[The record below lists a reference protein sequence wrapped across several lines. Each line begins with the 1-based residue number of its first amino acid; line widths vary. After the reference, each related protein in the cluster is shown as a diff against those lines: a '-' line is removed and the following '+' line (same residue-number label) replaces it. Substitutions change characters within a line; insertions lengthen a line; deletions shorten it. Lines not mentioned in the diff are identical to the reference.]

1 MTFTDLK
8 KTEFW
13 GAPRHWIGF
22 WVKKKKKERKEKR
35 KKQSTTS
42 SNTSTECHQHQ
53 ERPVQ
58 IGRYPFR
65 NHTPFSSVLLLV
77 VYSLTQRTFFFT
89 PEAHPACMGAG
100 DIRCGSPSQQAYRHV
115 GLHERVPPDSR
126 KARRSIIQ
134 PQHPANLNAAA
145 PSFQSK
151 MLSGSAR
158 LWHSACSLA
167 LRRSQSRKRSQQH
180 RARRSRKT
188 IHEAQADV
196 TGLTKRPETN
206 ITTTK
211 KLRSHENIN
220 ESLASV
226 RVGNSS
232 TSTRIEL
239 AEQRRTQRARA
250 RYHPCQEL
258 TRARKDIDGEMATSD
273 GKPRAQA
280 IPRRCF
286 SRACIMRSAAPGAG
300 PAETR
305 SAGSSAL
312 IDRSTTRWAQTSPK
326 SGDDSWKSIDF
337 KRAASWSM
345 WPGRA
350 RAAKRAEF
358 RVLELHQTCRW
369 QCFSC
374 WCFSAS
380 TPRVND
386 RTPSIKRV
394 WNKLSSG
401 TTHASVERCRTL
413 WEDRRNRFPACVWT
427 SMWEAFSERFFSTFR
442 AFSKKRR
449 RVDCNRVSWL
459 PPGEAWR

>member
-1 MTFTDLK
+1 MTFTGLK

-13 GAPRHWIGF
+13 GAPQHWIGF
-22 WVKKKKKERKEKR
+22 WVKKKKRKEKKR
-35 KKQSTTS
+35 EENNQTTS

-65 NHTPFSSVLLLV
+65 NHTSFSSVLLLI

-100 DIRCGSPSQQAYRHV
+100 DTRCGSPSQQGYRHV

-167 LRRSQSRKRSQQH
+167 LRRSQSRKRSQLH
-180 RARRSRKT
+180 RARRSRKI

-206 ITTTK
+206 ITK
-211 KLRSHENIN
+211 KELRPHENIN

-239 AEQRRTQRARA
+239 ADQRRTQRAPA
-250 RYHPCQEL
+250 RYHHVNRWQE
-258 TRARKDIDGEMATSD
+258 
-273 GKPRAQA
+273 
-280 IPRRCF
+280 
-286 SRACIMRSAAPGAG
+286 
-300 PAETR
+300 
-305 SAGSSAL
+305 
-312 IDRSTTRWAQTSPK
+312 QTSQ
-326 SGDDSWKSIDF
+326 SG
-337 KRAASWSM
+337 
-345 WPGRA
+345 
-350 RAAKRAEF
+350 
-358 RVLELHQTCRW
+358 
-369 QCFSC
+369 
-374 WCFSAS
+374 
-380 TPRVND
+380 
-386 RTPSIKRV
+386 
-394 WNKLSSG
+394 
-401 TTHASVERCRTL
+401 
-413 WEDRRNRFPACVWT
+413 
-427 SMWEAFSERFFSTFR
+427 
-442 AFSKKRR
+442 
-449 RVDCNRVSWL
+449 
-459 PPGEAWR
+459 

>member
-1 MTFTDLK
+1 MD
-8 KTEFW
+8 
-13 GAPRHWIGF
+13 
-22 WVKKKKKERKEKR
+22 
-35 KKQSTTS
+35 
-42 SNTSTECHQHQ
+42 
-53 ERPVQ
+53 
-58 IGRYPFR
+58 
-65 NHTPFSSVLLLV
+65 
-77 VYSLTQRTFFFT
+77 
-89 PEAHPACMGAG
+89 AG
-100 DIRCGSPSQQAYRHV
+100 DTRCGSPSQQGYRHV

-167 LRRSQSRKRSQQH
+167 LRRSQSRKRSQLH

-258 TRARKDIDGEMATSD
+258 TRARKDGEMATSD

-286 SRACIMRSAAPGAG
+286 SRARSRTHASSKHAACAVQRPGPG
-300 PAETR
+300 RQR

-312 IDRSTTRWAQTSPK
+312 QVLLVVHRIDCKGSRSVRTS
-326 SGDDSWKSIDF
+326 SSVFLFCD
-337 KRAASWSM
+337 RA
-345 WPGRA
+345 
-350 RAAKRAEF
+350 
-358 RVLELHQTCRW
+358 LEN
-369 QCFSC
+369 C
-374 WCFSAS
+374 W
-380 TPRVND
+380 
-386 RTPSIKRV
+386 
-394 WNKLSSG
+394 
-401 TTHASVERCRTL
+401 E
-413 WEDRRNRFPACVWT
+413 
-427 SMWEAFSERFFSTFR
+427 
-442 AFSKKRR
+442 
-449 RVDCNRVSWL
+449 
-459 PPGEAWR
+459 